1 MTYVIL
7 GWDGPE
13 GQSKR
18 PHQRPAHLEHLERL
32 QQQGRLVC
40 AGPFTDKAGSLVI
53 IEADTREQAERM
65 ANADPYVTHGVFE
78 RVEIHPFKRVFPSQ
92 EEA

>member
-1 MTYVIL
+1 MTYVII

-18 PHQRPAHLEHLERL
+18 PSYRPAHLEHLERL
-32 QQQGRLVC
+32 QKQGQLVC

-53 IEADTREQAERM
+53 IEADTMEQAESI
-65 ANADPYVTHGVFE
+65 ANGDPYLTHGVFE
-78 RVEIHPFKRVFPSQ
+78 RIEVHPFEQVFPRQQ
-92 EEA
+92 EE

>member
-1 MTYVIL
+1 MTYVII

-18 PHQRPAHLEHLERL
+18 PLYRPAHLEHLERL
-32 QQQGRLVC
+32 RKQGQLVC

-53 IEADTREQAERM
+53 IEANTVEQAERI
-65 ANADPYVTHGVFE
+65 ANGDPYFTNGVFE
-78 RVEIHPFKRVFPSQ
+78 RVEVHPFNQVFPGQQ
-92 EEA
+92 EE